1 MWLLSKLLKVPP
13 RKIPKRELTS
23 PPVAVAA
30 KREIGFLHLQG
41 SSE

>member
-1 MWLLSKLLKVPP
+1 VGSFEALQRPP

-30 KREIGFLHLQG
+30 KWEIRFLLLQG

>member
-1 MWLLSKLLKVPP
+1 VASFEALQGPP

-23 PPVAVAA
+23 PPVAVTA
-30 KREIGFLHLQG
+30 RWEIGFLQSQG